1 MNRTKHWTALC
12 VCCLCNVYHTVL
24 CLKRNLW
31 CSVNVHSAKNK
42 SRPKRRQNCITEI
55 LSSKGSSGGSCIF
68 PLATEA
74 MLAFSHPFAIRRFPR
89 NWWGGYTIKLT
100 SQVACEGL
108 ITESLRSTSISSF
121 VTPDCIW
128 VLIWLANQLV
138 NWLNYKKKIAVN
150 QKKSARCN

>member
-1 MNRTKHWTALC
+1 MNRTKHNCSLCMLSMQCISYSSLLKTQLLMFSKCAQCKKQKWTRKATKLHYRDTILEGILC
-12 VCCLCNVYHTVL
+12 WELYFPVGHWSNA
-24 CLKRNLW
+24 
-31 CSVNVHSAKNK
+31 SF
-42 SRPKRRQNCITEI
+42 
-55 LSSKGSSGGSCIF
+55 LSSF
-68 PLATEA
+68 RDMALTAQ
-74 MLAFSHPFAIRRFPR
+74 LVR
-89 NWWGGYTIKLT
+89 WLYKLT

>member
-1 MNRTKHWTALC
+1 MNKTKHNCSLC
-12 VCCLCNVYHTVL
+12 MLSMQCISYSSL
-24 CLKRNLW
+24 LKTQLVMFSK
-31 CSVNVHSAKNK
+31 CAQCKKQK
-42 SRPKRRQNCITEI
+42 STKRRQNCITEI

-89 NWWGGYTIKLT
+89 SWWGGYTIKLT

-128 VLIWLANQLV
+128 VSIWLAYQLV
-138 NWLNYKKKIAVN
+138 NWLNYKQKIAVN